1 MDVVGFLQA
10 AATAALIAKLVVDGI
25 KLAADLPRWAPVLL
39 AFAAAEGGQFTLMLA
54 NNAVFSKPAVASGVI
69 IGLFAWGLAI
79 GATSLQTFA
88 NKTEARLDA
97 ALKLD
102 STASRADI
110 DREVKK
116 EENKQ

>member
-39 AFAAAEGGQFTLMLA
+39 AFVAAEGGQFTLMLA
-54 NNAVFSKPAVASGVI
+54 NNAVFSKPAVASGTI

-79 GATSLQTFA
+79 GATSLQSFA
-88 NKTEARLDA
+88 NKTDAKIDA
-97 ALKLD
+97 ALQLPVG
-102 STASRADI
+102 SSRADV
-110 DREVKK
+110 DAAVKG
-116 EENKQ
+116 N